1 MLPFVSIVLL
11 LFISAVVCGNTYA
24 NNDKK
29 NIWAKYQPIAI
40 DTVVIVPTDYEKAIF
55 DFMNEWYIKKTESS
69 KCKRD
74 SLKPVFYDDKTYID
88 RSQKL
93 PYRIEMPYNNVVR
106 LFINKYAERIRQVE
120 YMTGLGERYY
130 FSIFEHALAKYDLP
144 LELRFLPIIESAL
157 NPKAISS
164 AGAGGLW
171 QFMIGTGKMYDLEI
185 NSLVDDRFDPRKSS
199 DAAARYLRDLY
210 TIYNDWHLVIAAY
223 NCGPGNV
230 ARAIRK
236 SGGKTGYWDIY
247 PYLPKETRGYVP
259 IFIAA
264 NYIMN
269 YYNKHNVCPAIPA
282 FIQATDTV
290 VINKRLHLMQ
300 VANILNIPI
309 EELRFYNP
317 QYKRDIIP
325 GDIKPYSIV
334 LPMNKIQAFSNNIDT
349 IFAHNADNLTKKQ
362 VIAEPA
368 TVKHDSIQSHNKNKS
383 KSRKNKSSATT
394 SYKVRKGENLSTIAH
409 KNNTT
414 VAKIKKANGLS
425 SDNIR
430 EGQRLK
436 IPK

>member
-1 MLPFVSIVLL
+1 MARKSIVLL

-29 NIWAKYQPIAI
+29 NIWAKYQPIVI

-88 RSQKL
+88 RLQKL

-130 FSIFEHALAKYDLP
+130 FSIFEYALAKYDLP

>member
-1 MLPFVSIVLL
+1 MARKSIVLL

-74 SLKPVFYDDKTYID
+74 SLKPVFYDKTYID
-88 RSQKL
+88 RLQKL

-130 FSIFEHALAKYDLP
+130 FSIFEHTLAKYDLP